1 MTSAASESKT
11 TSDSP
16 DSGKVDAIPAP
27 VVERIFEIRLSY
39 DENELKSMTV
49 EHTAQKSAEESTAAT
64 PPTKHTANGV
74 VELCNFMINHFTE
87 MKKSLNVDDETT
99 PKLTS
104 QRGRGSA
111 KKNAAQTASPSQAT
125 PKSRKRSSTSK
136 RAHDN
141 NDTDECESKAKQA
154 KNNSEKSADDAALE
168 EIKGDCCLARWTDR
182 KYYAGRVIDEK
193 PGNKFTV
200 LFEDGAIKNLS
211 AEVIVFGIG
220 NILPLMDHAV
230 HVLVSDDTYE
240 PGFVTKIETEGDEVQ
255 YTVEAESK
263 TVTCP
268 ATKIYLMDD
277 QAKAIH
283 HAIKSKEVSMKT
295 PDTPSSKRT
304 GRLPAKLEETITTMS
319 GGRSSRGKKGQ
330 PIVSPE
336 PGFSGDIDSKKSGRR
351 SNKR

>member
-1 MTSAASESKT
+1 M
-11 TSDSP
+11 
-16 DSGKVDAIPAP
+16 DAIPEPIP

-39 DENELKSMTV
+39 DDNELKSMTV
-49 EHTAQKSAEESTAAT
+49 ERSAQKSAEEEESTAVT
-64 PPTKHTANGV
+64 SVPPTKHTANGV
-74 VELCNFMINHFTE
+74 VELCNFMISHFTE
-87 MKKSLNVDDETT
+87 MKKSLTAVDEST
-99 PKLTS
+99 PKGTS

-111 KKNAAQTASPSQAT
+111 KKNATQRASPSQAT

-136 RAHDN
+136 RAQDN
-141 NDTDECESKAKQA
+141 IETDDTEPKSKQA
-154 KNNSEKSADDAALE
+154 KTNSEKSADDDEAFE
-168 EIKGDCCLARWTDR
+168 EEKGDCCLARWTDR

-200 LFEDGAIKNLS
+200 RFTEDGAVKNLS
-211 AEVIVFGIG
+211 PEVIVFGIG

-230 HVLVSDDTYE
+230 HVLVADDTYE
-240 PGFVTKIETEGDEVQ
+240 PGFVTKIDTEGDEVQ

-268 ATKIYLMDD
+268 ATQIYLMDD

-283 HAIKSKEVSMKT
+283 HAIKSKEVKT

-330 PIVSPE
+330 PIASPE
-336 PGFSGDIDSKKSGRR
+336 PGFSGDIDSKKPGRR